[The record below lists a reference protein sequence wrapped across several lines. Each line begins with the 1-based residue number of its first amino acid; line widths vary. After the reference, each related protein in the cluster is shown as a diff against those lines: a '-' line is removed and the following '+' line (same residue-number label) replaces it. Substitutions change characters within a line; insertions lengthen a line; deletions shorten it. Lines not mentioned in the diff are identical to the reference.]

1 MVAGHDGAMTIES
14 AAELMDID
22 VRSIRQ
28 WSAIG
33 SLRIERRGDAE
44 LVDLG
49 QLRSLVRSG
58 LASGGRREPRR
69 GALQG
74 LLRGAKAVDPQS
86 VAGLQ
91 ELARERAAAS

>member
-1 MVAGHDGAMTIES
+1 MPGQDGAVTIES

-22 VRSIRQ
+22 MRSIRQ

-33 SLRIERRGDAE
+33 SLRIERRGGSE
-44 LVDLG
+44 VVDLG
-49 QLRSLVRSG
+49 QVRALMRSG
-58 LASGGRREPRR
+58 LASAGRRDERR

-74 LLRGAKAVDPQS
+74 PLREAKAVDPQS

-91 ELARERAAAS
+91 ELAREWAAAG

>member
-1 MVAGHDGAMTIES
+1 MPGQDGAVTIER

-33 SLRIERRGDAE
+33 SLRIGRRGDAE
-44 LVDLG
+44 LVDLA
-49 QLRSLVRSG
+49 QLRALTRSG
-58 LASGGRREPRR
+58 LGGRRETRR

-74 LLRGAKAVDPQS
+74 LLREAKAVDSQS

-91 ELARERAAAS
+91 ELARERAAAG

>member
-1 MVAGHDGAMTIES
+1 VARHDGAVTIES
-14 AAELMDID
+14 AAELMGID

-33 SLRIERRGDAE
+33 SLQIERRDDSE
-44 LVDLG
+44 LVDIG
-49 QLRSLVRSG
+49 HVRALMRTG
-58 LASGGRREPRR
+58 LASGGRRESRR

-74 LLRGAKAVDPQS
+74 LLREAKAVDSQS

-91 ELARERAAAS
+91 ELARERAASS

>member
-1 MVAGHDGAMTIES
+1 VPGQDAAVTIES

-44 LVDLG
+44 LVDLAKVRA
-49 QLRSLVRSG
+49 LMRSG
-58 LASGGRREPRR
+58 LASNGRRERRR

-74 LLRGAKAVDPQS
+74 LLREAKAVDPQS

-91 ELARERAAAS
+91 ELARERAAAG

>member
-1 MVAGHDGAMTIES
+1 MPGHDETMTIES
-14 AAELMDID
+14 AAELLDID

-33 SLRIERRGDAE
+33 SLRIERRGNSE
-44 LVDLG
+44 LVDLA
-49 QLRSLVRSG
+49 QLRTLLRSG
-58 LASGGRREPRR
+58 LLAGGRRETRR

-74 LLRGAKAVDPQS
+74 LLREAQAVDPRS

-91 ELARERAAAS
+91 ELARERAAAG